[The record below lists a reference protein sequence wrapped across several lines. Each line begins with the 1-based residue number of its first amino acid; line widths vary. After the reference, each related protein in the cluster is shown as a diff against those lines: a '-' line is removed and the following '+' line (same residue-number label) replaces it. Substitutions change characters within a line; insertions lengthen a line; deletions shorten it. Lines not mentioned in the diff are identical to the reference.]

1 MKITRNKVCCPLCS
15 HENQTILETIDT
27 RTLKE
32 IWHKSASIDITRI
45 SDKTSSIDFYKC
57 PKCDLGF
64 FNPQIPGD
72 SKFYGDLAKDSMYY
86 LHEGK
91 SEFYYSAKKILSGS
105 SVLDIGSGRGVFS
118 QFLDPST
125 DYTGLEL
132 STAAVKLAKESN
144 INVIN
149 STIEE
154 FVKTTNK
161 QFDYIVSFQVLEH
174 IENIS
179 SFIVAIKK
187 ALKDGGKI
195 IFAVPNNESFISK
208 TPNHIL
214 NLPPHHQLHWT
225 RKSLNFLAS
234 NFNLEVEDIYC
245 ERVSKAHLKSFIY
258 SNIYDFFRKAS
269 LMTYRHI
276 KNSIPREF
284 LSKLSWKIASITT
297 LLFGSS
303 LFKNRIGQTIIIC
316 MKK

>member
-1 MKITRNKVCCPLCS
+1 MLNQVCCPLCNY
-15 HENQTILETIDT
+15 ENQTILETIDT
-27 RTLKE
+27 LTLKE
-32 IWHKSASIDITRI
+32 IWDKTASIDITRI
-45 SDKTSSIDFYKC
+45 LDKTFSISFYKC

-64 FNPQIPGD
+64 FDPQIPGD

-91 SEFYYSAKKILSGS
+91 SEFHYSAKKILSGS

-132 STAAVKLAKESN
+132 SSTAVQLAKESN

-154 FVKTTNK
+154 FAQSTKK
-161 QFDYIVSFQVLEH
+161 RFDYIVSFQVLEH

-179 SFIVAIKK
+179 SFIVAIKEV
-187 ALKDGGKI
+187 LRDGGTI

-234 NFNLEVEDIYC
+234 NFNLTVEDIYC
-245 ERVSKAHLKSFIY
+245 ERVSKAHVKSFIY
-258 SNIYDFFRKAS
+258 SNIYDLLRKAFF
-269 LMTYRHI
+269 MPFRHI
-276 KNSIPREF
+276 TKSILREF
-284 LSKLSWKIASITT
+284 FSKLSWKFASIVTS
-297 LLFGSS
+297 LFGSS
-303 LFKNRIGQTIIIC
+303 RFKNSTGQTIIIC